1 MTDLFDRPP
10 VQQQPPSRAT
20 RSGSRDR
27 RAAKKRA
34 QRRRRRTLIVVLALV
49 LVGGAGYYLATNA
62 SSLLGFENP
71 FSAADYEGQGVDPVD
86 VTIEPQ
92 STGTAMGET
101 LVEAGVVKS
110 VSAFVK
116 AFKENPD
123 AGKIQPGNYTLL
135 TEMKASAA
143 ITLLLSK
150 ESKNE
155 MKLTVPEGFT
165 AAQVIERA
173 VSVTGKSQEEFAAAM
188 ADPAAVGLPAEAGGN
203 FEGWFFPSTYVLEP
217 DDTASTIVANMVATT
232 VSNLDSLGVQPADRQ
247 TVIIKASLVEREG
260 ISLEQFGK
268 VARVIENRLAI
279 EMPLGLDAIDSY
291 GLGKKSSEIT
301 VDEFKDPDNPYASRV
316 HKGLPPTPI
325 GNPGLEAL
333 TAVLNAPAGDWLWYV
348 TVNLD
353 TGETKFTDKYSE
365 FEKFK
370 KEYKEWEAQQ
380 NG

>member
-232 VSNLDSLGVQPADRQ
+232 VSNLDSLGVQPAERQ

-301 VDEFKDPDNPYASRV
+301 VDEFKDLNNPYASRV

>member
-34 QRRRRRTLIVVLALV
+34 QRRRRRTVIVVLALV
-49 LVGGAGYYLATNA
+49 LVGGAGYYLVNNA

-71 FSAADYEGQGVDPVD
+71 FSASDYEGQGVEPVD

-92 STGTAMGET
+92 STGADIGET

-110 VSAFVK
+110 SGAFVK
-116 AFKENPD
+116 AFKANPD

-165 AAQVIERA
+165 TAQVIERA
-173 VSVTGKSQEEFAAAM
+173 VSVTGRSQEDFTAAM

-203 FEGWFFPSTYVLEP
+203 YEGWFFPSTYLLAP
-217 DDTASTIVANMVATT
+217 DDTAQTIVANMIATT
-232 VSNLDSLGVQPADRQ
+232 VANLDSLGVAPADRQ
-247 TVIIKASLVEREG
+247 QVIVKASLVEREAKAD
-260 ISLEQFGK
+260 EDRPK
-268 VARVIENRLAI
+268 MARAIQNRL
-279 EMPLGLDAIDSY
+279 ERDMTLDIDAAVAY
-291 GLGKKSSEIT
+291 GLGRSGTTISLADT
-301 VDEFKDPDNPYASRV
+301 RDPSNVYNTYQ
-316 HKGLPPTPI
+316 HKGLPPGPI
-325 GNPGLEAL
+325 ASPGMKSIE
-333 TAVLNAPAGDWLWYV
+333 AVLNPEPGDWIFWV
-348 TVNLD
+348 AVNLD
-353 TGETKFTDKYSE
+353 TGETKFSSTNAE
-365 FEKFK
+365 HER
-370 KEYKEWEAQQ
+370 YKAELRQWQRE
-380 NG
+380 NP

>member
-1 MTDLFDRPP
+1 MTDLFERPP

-20 RSGSRDR
+20 RTGSRDR

-34 QRRRRRTLIVVLALV
+34 QRRRRRSLIVVLALV

-62 SSLLGFENP
+62 SNLLGFENP
-71 FSAADYEGQGVDPVD
+71 FSASDYEGQGVDPVD

-92 STGTAMGET
+92 SSGTAMGEA
-101 LVEAGVVKS
+101 LLEAGVVKS
-110 VSAFVK
+110 VNAFVK
-116 AFKENPD
+116 AFEANPD

-135 TEMKASAA
+135 TEMKASDA

-173 VSVTGKSQEEFAAAM
+173 VSVTGKSQEDFAAAM

-301 VDEFKDPDNPYASRV
+301 VDEFKDPNNPYASRV

>member
-155 MKLTVPEGFT
+155 MKLTVPEGRT
-165 AAQVIERA
+165 VTQILDTA
-173 VSVTGKSQEEFAAAM
+173 VSVTGKPREEFEAAM

-203 FEGWFFPSTYVLEP
+203 YEGWLFPATYLLQP
-217 DDTASTIVANMVATT
+217 DDTAATIISNMILQTT
-232 VSNLDSLGVQPADRQ
+232 TNLDSLGVPAENREE
-247 TVIIKASLVEREG
+247 VIVKASLVEREAKAD
-260 ISLEQFGK
+260 EDRPK
-268 VARVIENRLAI
+268 MARAIQNRL
-279 EMPLGLDAIDSY
+279 ERDMTLDIDAAVAY
-291 GLGKKSSEIT
+291 GLGRSGVTLST
-301 VDEFKDPDNPYASRV
+301 TDLADASNPYNTYK
-316 HKGLPPTPI
+316 HKGLPPGPI
-325 GNPGLEAL
+325 ASPGMKSIE
-333 TAVLNAPAGDWLWYV
+333 AVLNPEPGDWIFWIA
-348 TVNLD
+348 VNLD
-353 TGETKFTDKYSE
+353 TGETKFSSTNAEHERYRAE
-365 FEKFK
+365 LRQWQ
-370 KEYKEWEAQQ
+370 KE
-380 NG
+380 NP

>member
-1 MTDLFDRPP
+1 VTDLFDRPP

-20 RSGSRDR
+20 RTGSRDR

-34 QRRRRRTLIVVLALV
+34 QRRRRRTIIIVLALI
-49 LVGGAGYYLATNA
+49 LVGGAGYYLVNNA
-62 SSLLGFENP
+62 SNLLGFSNP
-71 FSAADYEGQGVDPVD
+71 FAASDYDGQGTDPVS
-86 VTIEPQ
+86 VTIEPG
-92 STGTAMGET
+92 STGGAIGEV
-101 LVEAGVVKS
+101 LLEAGVVKS
-110 VSAFVK
+110 VNAFTA
-116 AFKENPD
+116 AFEANPD
-123 AGKIQPGNYTLL
+123 APSIQPGNYTLL

-143 ITLLLSK
+143 VALLLSK
-150 ESKNE
+150 DSKNE
-155 MKLTVPEGFT
+155 MKLTIPEGFT
-165 AAQVIERA
+165 RAQIVERA
-173 VSVTGKSQEEFAAAM
+173 ISVTGRPQAEFDAAM

-203 FEGWFFPSTYVLEP
+203 FEGWLAPSTYVLEP

-232 VSNLDSLGVQPADRQ
+232 ISNLDSLGVAPADRQ
-247 TVIIKASLVEREG
+247 AAIIKGSLVEREG

-279 EMPLGLDAIDSY
+279 DMPLGLDAIDSY

-301 VDEFKDPDNPYASRV
+301 VSEFKDPNNPYASRV

-325 GNPGLEAL
+325 GSPGLQAL
-333 TAVLNAPAGDWLWYV
+333 SAVVNAPEGNWLWYV

-365 FEKFK
+365 FEKYK
-370 KEYKEWEAQQ
+370 KEYKDWEAQQ